1 MFEFVEPIGILKKFV
16 RHYCIV
22 ETNNPVDFMPYDR
35 VFPNGNITM
44 VFHYASPS
52 KFKQRNGMEYTE
64 PDMVICGQQH
74 NYYDL
79 SLAGKTGMIFIVFKT
94 HGAQSFF
101 NFPIL
106 EISNQNLS
114 MHDIA
119 KDESRELADKMY
131 LSKSNQ
137 QRIIHLENFLLK
149 RLQVYKDFSRM
160 EEAVKII
167 EQSKGQIRTRALA
180 QEVCLGIKQFE
191 RIFSNHV
198 GLNPKKYISIVRF
211 QQVLQMS
218 KKQAN
223 TDLCQLAFDNGYY
236 DQSHFIHDF
245 KRITDVAPREFFS
258 DKD

>member
-1 MFEFVEPIGILKKFV
+1 
-16 RHYCIV
+16 
-22 ETNNPVDFMPYDR
+22 
-35 VFPNGNITM
+35 
-44 VFHYASPS
+44 
-52 KFKQRNGMEYTE
+52 
-64 PDMVICGQQH
+64 
-74 NYYDL
+74 
-79 SLAGKTGMIFIVFKT
+79 
-94 HGAQSFF
+94 
-101 NFPIL
+101 
-106 EISNQNLS
+106 
-114 MHDIA
+114 
-119 KDESRELADKMY
+119 
-131 LSKSNQ
+131 
-137 QRIIHLENFLLK
+137 
-149 RLQVYKDFSRM
+149 M